1 MTLSLQIYDGSSLDE
16 VKMDVNT
23 PLHSAQRW
31 ENVGY
36 MCYVIPTSNSS
47 KDALIWYTMEV
58 AYIIIPFP
66 VKVKLWQTQYM
77 YGTIG

>member
-1 MTLSLQIYDGSSLDE
+1 
-16 VKMDVNT
+16 MDVNA

-36 MCYVIPTSNSS
+36 MCYVIPMSNSS
-47 KDALIWYTMEV
+47 KYALTWYTMV
-58 AYIIIPFP
+58 VVYIIIPFP
-66 VKVKLWQTQYM
+66 VEVKLWQTQYM